1 MSKHVFDMDLYEVL
15 PSADYIKGILDR
27 CTADGSVVKRYT
39 VRVKAGI
46 SCGKI
51 IIKVWT
57 KKTRDEK

>member
-1 MSKHVFDMDLYEVL
+1 MSKHVFEMDLYEVL

-57 KKTRDEK
+57 KKVRGVE